1 MKNLIIVL
9 LMLFL
14 VACASQS
21 AIVKS
26 SAHIKPGMS
35 DAELRQVMGEP
46 QNRQFKG
53 KSEAWQYCSTA
64 FSGFE
69 DDHFVLVWIFDG
81 VVTGMETYRDNE
93 FGTCD
98 RFFRA
103 VKWEEA
109 PNTTIETRKK

>member
-21 AIVKS
+21 AIVKN

-35 DAELRQVMGEP
+35 DGELRQIMGEP

-98 RFFRA
+98 RFFRT

-109 PNTTIETRKK
+109 PNTTLEIRKK